1 MNAVAVRAA
10 SPLDLLH
17 PSGSAERVLVLG
29 DRCPPA
35 LLPPAATLTGADV
48 DLVLIAPSSAELRQR
63 GWLARAAGEAAGALN
78 ANGVVYAVVPR
89 GRRGSARRRLR
100 AAGRVLGVPLAQL
113 PGGSAPRYLVPL
125 DVPVWRHALTGTIG
139 ARPLVRRVLVAI
151 SALPFGEALLT
162 AALPAVGTVARPPG
176 AAAVAAWVSEL
187 GEQTRPAARQVL
199 ATSWRWPQGP
209 VVLYCFAEAEAE
221 PWGLV
226 KVGPDSARE
235 AELLQR
241 LGGSAATAGA
251 RVPRLL
257 AAGDVAGRLAL
268 AETVLDG
275 SPAAEVLARSPARFE
290 EVAGAVTGWLERWQR
305 ETAQP
310 ARVAVN
316 LLEREL
322 LDPLAELEAELPDAL
337 AYRDWL
343 AARCAALAGRE
354 IQLVATHNDL
364 TMWNVLLDRRGTL
377 GVFDW
382 AEAREAG
389 LPLVDFFYAVVDA
402 AAACDGYRSRL
413 DALRGCFEPG
423 GARAGTTAALR
434 ERLRASLG
442 VDTEVAEL
450 GFHACW
456 LQHAC
461 NERRVRGGDGFL
473 EIARWLARRAT
484 QAP

>member
-1 MNAVAVRAA
+1 VNAVAVRAA

-17 PSGSAERVLVLG
+17 PSGSAYRVLVLG

-35 LLPPAATLTGADV
+35 LVPPAATLTSADV
-48 DLVLIAPSSAELRQR
+48 DLALIAPSRTELRQR
-63 GWLARAAGEAAGALN
+63 GWLARAAGEAAGALS
-78 ANGVVYAVVPR
+78 ADGVVYAVLPR

-100 AAGRVLGVPLAQL
+100 AAGLVLGVPLAHL

-125 DVPVWRHALTGTIG
+125 DASVWRHAFTGTIG
-139 ARPLVRRVLVAI
+139 AQPLVRRALVAMR
-151 SALPFGEALLT
+151 ALPFGEALLT
-162 AALPAVGTVARPPG
+162 ATLPTVGTVARPPG
-176 AAAVAAWVSEL
+176 AAALAAWVSEL
-187 GEQTRPAARQVL
+187 GEQTRPAARHVL

-209 VVLYCFAEAEAE
+209 IVLYCFAEAEAE
-221 PWGLV
+221 PWGIV

-235 AELLQR
+235 AKQLQR
-241 LGGSAATAGA
+241 LGESARSAGA
-251 RVPRLL
+251 GVPRLL

-275 SPAAEVLARSPARFE
+275 SPAAEALARSPARFE
-290 EVAGAVTGWLERWQR
+290 EVAGAVADWLARWQR

-310 ARVAVN
+310 TRVTVS
-316 LLEREL
+316 LLEQEL
-322 LDPLAELEAELPDAL
+322 LNPLAELEAELPDAL
-337 AYRDWL
+337 SYRDWL
-343 AARCAALAGRE
+343 AARCAAVAGRE
-354 IQLVATHNDL
+354 IELVATHNDL
-364 TMWNVLLDRRGTL
+364 TMWNVLLDRRGAL
-377 GVFDW
+377 GVLDW

-434 ERLRASLG
+434 ERLRASLD
-442 VDTEVAEL
+442 VDPEAAEL

-461 NERRVRGGDGFL
+461 NERRVRGGEDFL
-473 EIARWLARRAT
+473 EIARWLARRAA